1 MDDKRQTGPGGTRDI
16 KVLVANRGEIA
27 VRVLR
32 GLREAGYGTVAIF
45 SEPDATS
52 PHVQIA
58 DEAMALGGSTSAE
71 SYLDIGKVIGA
82 ARDSGT
88 TAIHPGYGFL
98 SENSEFRR
106 ACDDAGIVFIG
117 PPESA
122 IRDMGNKLLA
132 RKTMSA
138 AGVPVVPGSLD
149 PAKDLATAEADSDRA
164 GYPVMLK
171 AVAGGGG
178 KGMRKV
184 EREEDLAAAF
194 EAASREASASFGDAS
209 VYVEKFLRG
218 PRHVEVQVLADGK
231 GNVVH
236 LFERECSVQ
245 RRHQKVI
252 EETPAQNLPPDVRD
266 AMCSVA
272 VKASQAIGYQC
283 AGTVEFLVD
292 EDHNFYFLEMNTRLQ
307 VEHPVTEAVVGV
319 DLVQAMVA
327 VALGEPL
334 PWSQSDLSQRGH
346 AIECRVYAEDPY
358 HDFLPSP
365 GHLYR
370 YRRPSGPFVRVDDG
384 VEEGG
389 SVSQFYDPMIA
400 KVVAWGESRE
410 QAIGRMVGALG
421 EYSIGGVRHNI
432 PFLVHALESDEFGS
446 GRYDTAILERLGPVA
461 DPAPTGEEAALVVA
475 AGALLGNGHGNG
487 HTPAARGDPQPSAWR
502 RTLMPSSGRK

>member
-1 MDDKRQTGPGGTRDI
+1 MDGKDT

-58 DEAMALGGSTSAE
+58 DEAVALGGSTSAE

-98 SENSEFRR
+98 SENSDFRR

-117 PPESA
+117 PPEGA

-149 PAKDLATAEADSDRA
+149 PATDVAAAKKDSAKA

-194 EAASREASASFGDAS
+194 EAASREASASFSDAA

-218 PRHVEVQVLADGK
+218 PRHVEVQVLADGE
-231 GNVVH
+231 GRVVH

-266 AMCSVA
+266 AMCEVA
-272 VKASQAIGYQC
+272 VQASKAIGYQC

-307 VEHPVTEAVVGV
+307 VEHPVTEAVVAV
-319 DLVQAMVA
+319 DLVQAMVG

-346 AIECRVYAEDPY
+346 AIECRVYAEDPF

-384 VEEGG
+384 VDEGG

-400 KVVAWGESRE
+400 KVVTWGESRD
-410 QAIGRMVGALG
+410 QAISRMIGALG

-432 PFLVHALESDEFGS
+432 PFLVHALRSVEFAG
-446 GRYDTAILERLGPVA
+446 GRYDTGILDKLGPVE
-461 DPAPTGEEAALVVA
+461 DQAPTGEETALAAA
-475 AGALLGNGHGNG
+475 AALLGNGHNG
-487 HTPAARGDPQPSAWR
+487 HEPTRKDPQPSAWR
-502 RTLMPSSGRK
+502 RALMPSNGRK